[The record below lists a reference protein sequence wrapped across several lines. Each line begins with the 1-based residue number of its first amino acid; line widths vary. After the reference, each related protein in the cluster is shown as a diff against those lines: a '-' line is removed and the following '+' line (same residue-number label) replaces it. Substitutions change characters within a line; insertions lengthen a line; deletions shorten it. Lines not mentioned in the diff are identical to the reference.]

1 MSITA
6 ALQWRYAAKRMNG
19 TKIPESKMDVIL
31 DAIALAPSSFGLQP
45 YSVLIVENKELL
57 EKIKPIAYS
66 QPQITEA
73 SALVVFAA
81 WDKLTKERIGIYV
94 NQIAQERGI
103 ALETL
108 APVREQLESQLA
120 NSDADNFNWHAKQ
133 TYIALAIG
141 LVAAAEQKVDSTPME
156 GFNSLLLDDLLQLQE
171 RGLRSTVIMALG
183 YRDVKN
189 DYLVNLKKI
198 RRPKDALFIHL

>member
-81 WDKLTKERIGIYV
+81 WDKLTKERISIYV